1 MTKVIQEVQHPQYG
15 LLQKFNIKT
24 KNGNDMVTIGYVDS
38 KNLLL
43 RAPGYI
49 ITRDGECIIIPEQI
63 KHADFFTNFLA
74 IYNEKTKASER
85 TNYDTFSGAIELA
98 REGFLVY
105 IGIREEDIFYNGL
118 QDDIGFFVPDNITP
132 SQLIAHNNLIDG
144 TDGLDLVAK
153 FNDICFNY
161 IDTKG
166 NNQDKKPAEVA
177 KNVLS
182 K

>member
-1 MTKVIQEVQHPQYG
+1 M
-15 LLQKFNIKT
+15 
-24 KNGNDMVTIGYVDS
+24 
-38 KNLLL
+38 
-43 RAPGYI
+43 
-49 ITRDGECIIIPEQI
+49 
-63 KHADFFTNFLA
+63 
-74 IYNEKTKASER
+74 
-85 TNYDTFSGAIELA
+85 
-98 REGFLVY
+98 
-105 IGIREEDIFYNGL
+105 

-144 TDGLDLVAK
+144 TDGLDLVTK